1 LLLTLGF
8 TNNPEVGTI
17 GHNTG
22 STERF
27 PDHIAMD
34 LWMIGFSLFMES
46 IRSEAK
52 SIIYGLLE

>member
-1 LLLTLGF
+1 MVFL
-8 TNNPEVGTI
+8 NPDKNEEPI
-17 GHNTG
+17 LND
-22 STERF
+22 SCL
-27 PDHIAMD
+27 DHIAMD